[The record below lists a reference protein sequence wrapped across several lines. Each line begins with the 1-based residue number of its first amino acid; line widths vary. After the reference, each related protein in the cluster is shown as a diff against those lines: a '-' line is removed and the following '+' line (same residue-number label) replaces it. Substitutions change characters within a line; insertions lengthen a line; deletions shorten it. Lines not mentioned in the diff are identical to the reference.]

1 MRCYYHQD
9 VEAVAVCKSCGRGLC
24 PACAVDVGNG
34 LACRNQC
41 EEEVRSLNRV
51 INRNKTAHEK
61 TSGAYARVALFY
73 AGLGAVVLVGGVM
86 DWRGFQ
92 WLLVPA
98 GVVFLLSAV
107 LHYSTGRK
115 FRRE

>member
-9 VEAVAVCKSCGRGLC
+9 VDAVAVCKNCGRGLC
-24 PACAVDVGNG
+24 PACAVDIGNG
-34 LACRNQC
+34 LACRNRC
-41 EEEVRSLNRV
+41 EEEARSLNRV
-51 INRNKTAHEK
+51 IERNKTAYEK
-61 TSGAYARVALFY
+61 TSGAYSRVALFY

-86 DWRGFQ
+86 DWRGNQ

>member
-1 MRCYYHQD
+1 
-9 VEAVAVCKSCGRGLC
+9 
-24 PACAVDVGNG
+24 
-34 LACRNQC
+34 
-41 EEEVRSLNRV
+41 
-51 INRNKTAHEK
+51 
-61 TSGAYARVALFY
+61 
-73 AGLGAVVLVGGVM
+73 LVGGVM